1 MRLTQFTDYSLRVLM
16 YLGARPGRRATVAEV
31 CAAFDIKPNH
41 LTKVVHFLG
50 REGLLH
56 NVRGRRGGLELAR
69 ETTAIVVGEVVR
81 LAERETLPAACF
93 GDAPGAC
100 AIARI
105 CRLRGVLQ
113 EAVEAFYLVL
123 DAVTLEELLDN
134 RPAVARMLAI
144 PLPAPDARGRTAVG
158 VPAHGDR

>member
-1 MRLTQFTDYSLRVLM
+1 MRLTRFTDYSLRVLM

-31 CAAFDIKPNH
+31 CAAFHIKPNH

-50 REGLLH
+50 REGLLL
-56 NVRGRRGGLELAR
+56 NQRGRGGGLELAR
-69 ETTAIVVGEVVR
+69 ETTAIVIGEVVR

-93 GDAPGAC
+93 GEAEHAC
-100 AIARI
+100 SITRV

-123 DAVTLEELLDN
+123 DAVTLEDLLDN
-134 RPAVARMLAI
+134 RQAIARVLEI
-144 PLPAPDARGRTAVG
+144 PLPMPVRTATAKG
-158 VPAHGDR
+158 HPRAGH